1 MGFPS
6 SESPNFQG
14 FFPHFSR
21 VQKCEFQL
29 IQVREA
35 TTQAGW
41 TRRGMGIRTPLKW
54 PTKIRVFG
62 DFFMIKLAQIDYQLA
77 CPTSHS
83 AFLVFS
89 DIIPTYVDN
98 VLLEVRINGL
108 FHLGF
113 LSTDPITFDPNIQ
126 PDIQVLLMVLESGDR
141 QFRAEECPIFHR
153 VSYYNRCF
161 FRISEPSTAVTWK
174 WIIGKMVLSFC
185 DSAYVQGRVVSFSK
199 EVTFN
204 VKPIKA

>member
-62 DFFMIKLAQIDYQLA
+62 DFFNDKIGPDRLSTSMSDVTIGAWGIFWYKFLLMLIMSGWKLGSMI
-77 CPTSHS
+77 
-83 AFLVFS
+83 
-89 DIIPTYVDN
+89 
-98 VLLEVRINGL
+98 RINGL
-108 FHLGF
+108 FYLGF
-113 LSTDPITFDPNIQ
+113 LPTDPITFDPNFQ

-141 QFRAEECPIFHR
+141 
-153 VSYYNRCF
+153 
-161 FRISEPSTAVTWK
+161 
-174 WIIGKMVLSFC
+174 
-185 DSAYVQGRVVSFSK
+185 
-199 EVTFN
+199 
-204 VKPIKA
+204 